1 MKANLK
7 KYQNLRTEKH
17 ATSVVCDTYD
27 QKAYEKLKG
36 QAQKLQELEE
46 NGTAEMPTFSPLMQ
60 DVYSSLYKM
69 EPELR
74 KAGEILP
81 SHRVNRSLVE
91 QLMKMSEFK
100 ELRTYT
106 RLDEF
111 NSAMATLSLA
121 SRALALVPKE
131 MKDKAEEMD
140 NLESQI
146 DSLEDQVAGMQNLL
160 ASMQAGQGK
169 NELEA
174 QANQAQISLDEAK
187 QKLSEL
193 ENGLEKE
200 MVEKTPELRGALR
213 KATTEALE
221 DVKETS
227 EFLEMWGNEAGT
239 MQDMPVEEK
248 IRRAQ
253 ALQNSDKMRK
263 LAKLVGKF
271 KRLALSTQ
279 RTKIKKAPIE
289 VYDVVRGNDLDRILP
304 TEFENLAHP
313 AMRLDFYKRYTESNL
328 LIYEKK
334 GKEKVGKGPIICSV
348 DNSGSMSGAKEFWS
362 KAVALALMEI
372 AKLQKR
378 NFACIHFGDA
388 HDPIKTIVV
397 PKGQANF
404 ETAIEI
410 GSYFLNGGTDF
421 EKPLTEATNLIENQE
436 FKKADIVFITDGEC
450 ACSDEFLRKFGEIK
464 KEKNFKVLSILVDM
478 GSTTPSAVAEFSDDV
493 QFVSELSADEASEIF
508 ASI

>member
-1 MKANLK
+1 MKTSP
-7 KYQNLRTEKH
+7 KYQNLRKEKH
-17 ATSVVCDTYD
+17 TTSVVCDTYD
-27 QKAYEKLKG
+27 QRAYEKLKG

-46 NGTAEMPTFSPLMQ
+46 NGTAEMPTFPPLMQ

-81 SHRVNRSLVE
+81 SHKVNRSIIE

-121 SRALALVPKE
+121 SHALALVPKE
-131 MKDKAEEMD
+131 MKDKAEEMN

-146 DSLEDQVAGMQNLL
+146 DSFEDQVAGMQNLL
-160 ASMQAGQGK
+160 SGMQPGQGK
-169 NELEA
+169 DELEA
-174 QANQAQISLDEAK
+174 QVKSAKLSLEEAK

-193 ENGLEKE
+193 EDGFEKE
-200 MVEKTPELRGALR
+200 LTEKTPELRGALR

-221 DVKETS
+221 EVKETS
-227 EFLEMWGNEAGT
+227 EFLEMWGNEAGSI
-239 MQDMPVEEK
+239 QDMPVEEK

-253 ALQNSDKMRK
+253 ILQNSGKMRK

-271 KRLALSTQ
+271 KRLALSAQ
-279 RTKIKKAPIE
+279 RTKIKQAPIE
-289 VYDVVRGNDLDRILP
+289 AYDVVRGNDLSRILP
-304 TEFENLAHP
+304 TEFDSLAHP

-334 GKEKVGKGPIICSV
+334 GKEKVGKGPIVCCV
-348 DNSGSMSGAKEFWS
+348 DNSGSMEGAKEFWS

-378 NFACIHFGDA
+378 NFACIHFGA
-388 HDPIKTIVV
+388 KNEPIKLIVV
-397 PKGQANF
+397 PKGQASF
-404 ETAIEI
+404 ETVIEI

-421 EKPLTEATNLIENQE
+421 EKPLTEATTLIENQE
-436 FKKADIVFITDGEC
+436 FKKADIIFITDGEC
-450 ACSDEFLRKFGEIK
+450 ACSDEFLRKFREIK

-478 GSTTPSAVAEFSDDV
+478 GSTTPSAVAEFSDHV
-493 QFVSELSADEASEIF
+493 QFVSRLSTDEAGEIF